1 MQKYNRYECRSGFS
15 LGNSGSKF
23 SVCLYKSPFTI
34 VWRVKSAVMDF
45 TLTPLICP
53 KAQLQIPAHNS
64 LGLGV
69 QSQHLMVSGFTPLSR
84 ALGYRDRTGRRGPE
98 PL

>member
-23 SVCLYKSPFTI
+23 SVCLYKSI
-34 VWRVKSAVMDF
+34 HHRLAREKRRDG
-45 TLTPLICP
+45 LHYHPLICP